1 MQMQWNTWREEI
13 FYHCNFILKFIFAI
27 KWNIHENWGQK
38 PPWQNQYRRKNY
50 RQLVN
55 FWWWWCW
62 FSSKWLVIS
71 TGELIFLMKTN
82 MAFSSRFFK
91 VNEKLNLQRKRC
103 IKSRQVNLILSRF
116 FRLLQDKNA
125 QSKMKQLPERKKSS
139 PNRTDYPRQM

>member
-1 MQMQWNTWREEI
+1 M
-13 FYHCNFILKFIFAI
+13 
-27 KWNIHENWGQK
+27 
-38 PPWQNQYRRKNY
+38 
-50 RQLVN
+50 V
-55 FWWWWCW
+55 
-62 FSSKWLVIS
+62 
-71 TGELIFLMKTN
+71 
-82 MAFSSRFFK
+82 FSSRFFK

>member
-1 MQMQWNTWREEI
+1 MQWNTWREEI

-38 PPWQNQYRRKNY
+38 PPRQNQYRRKNY
-50 RQLVN
+50 QTVSQLV
-55 FWWWWCW
+55 
-62 FSSKWLVIS
+62 VVMV
-71 TGELIFLMKTN
+71 LIQFEMVGHLYRRINFLMKTN

-91 VNEKLNLQRKRC
+91 VNEKLTLQRKRYV
-103 IKSRQVNLILSRF
+103 KSRQVNLILSRF

-139 PNRTDYPRQM
+139 PNRTDYPRQT